1 MELQLLLISTVAF
14 ILGPAIASLGRRF
27 PLFLPVLDG
36 FVLLSVTGLI
46 LVEVIPQSM
55 HEIGLWAIP
64 LALIGLFVPR
74 LIEKHYHKLA
84 DNAHSWATYFGV
96 AAILIHST
104 LDGVALSLGDS
115 AGNTEGIA
123 LAVILHR
130 LVEGMGIWW
139 IVRPQHGRGPALALI
154 TLGMLLHA
162 FGYFGGQGFQGAV
175 ESIPTGGILALLGGS
190 LLHVLIHSASPKIEE
205 AGKTPALSAVGAL
218 LGMLF
223 VTNHVT
229 NSAYTGSGHSHA
241 HGGVSLLFENFLAL
255 ARESAPALLLAYTV
269 AGLIHALLPKTTI
282 DWMGRGSHTQQSIRG
297 MLFALPLPI
306 CSCGV
311 LPLYRSL
318 VERGVPTA
326 AAVTLLIATPELG
339 IDAVFLSVTMIDGPF
354 ALARVLAAAALAIF
368 GGLLAVHYVPKIK
381 GSILKQEVSEPEA
394 PLGKRIVS
402 GLKVGLCDLVDGTAP
417 WIILGLF
424 LASALSPLV
433 ADGSFLEQIPAL
445 LKVPAFALLGLPVYV
460 CASGA
465 TPLAAVLIAGG
476 ASPGAALAFLL
487 TGPATNA
494 TTFGVLADLHGKRTA
509 ILFAVSV
516 GIGAIACGY
525 AVDAALPS
533 VEVGAATHL
542 GHDHMH
548 DQGQSGAGFTE
559 IAFYALGALFLLSL
573 FRKGPRPFMTQVF
586 GIPATEDKSADDGSC
601 CSSNVVEPAPPT
613 PPSGGS

>member
-1 MELQLLLISTVAF
+1 MDLNLLLLSTVAF
-14 ILGPAIASLGRRF
+14 ILGPATASLGRRF

-46 LVEVIPQSM
+46 LMEVIPHSM
-55 HEIGLWAIP
+55 EEVGLWAIP
-64 LALIGLFVPR
+64 LALLGLLVPSM
-74 LIEKHYHKLA
+74 IEKRYHKM
-84 DNAHSWATYFGV
+84 AHSAHHWATWFGV
-96 AAILIHST
+96 SAILIHST
-104 LDGVALSLGDS
+104 LDGVALSLGS
-115 AGNTEGIA
+115 AGTQAEGLA

-130 LVEGMGIWW
+130 LVEGMAIWW
-139 IVRPQHGRGPALALI
+139 IVRPQYGIAPALTLI
-154 TLGMLLHA
+154 GLGTLIHA
-162 FGYFGGQGFQGAV
+162 GGFIGGQEIQTALNNF
-175 ESIPTGGILALLGGS
+175 PMGGLLAFLGGS
-190 LLHVLIHSASPKIEE
+190 LLHVLIHSSSPKIEE
-205 AGKTPALSAVGAL
+205 SGKTPALSAIGAL

-223 VTNHVT
+223 LATHVT
-229 NSAYTGSGHSHA
+229 DSAHIGSGHDHA
-241 HGGVSLLFENFLAL
+241 HGGVAQLFESFLAL
-255 ARESAPALLLAYTV
+255 AQESAPALLLAYTV

-282 DWMGRGSHTQQSIRG
+282 DWMGKGSHAQQSVRG

-326 AAVTLLIATPELG
+326 AAITLLIATPELG

-368 GGLLAVHYVPKIK
+368 GGLLAVHYVPRIK
-381 GSILKQEVSEPEA
+381 GHLLKEQPSEPEA
-394 PLGKRIVS
+394 PLGKRILA

-433 ADGSFLEQIPAL
+433 ADGSVLEKIPEM

-494 TTFGVLADLHGKRTA
+494 TTFGVLADLHGKKTA

-516 GIGAIACGY
+516 GLGAIGCGY

-533 VEVGAATHL
+533 VEVGAAAHL

-548 DQGQSGAGFTE
+548 DHSESGFELTQ
-559 IAFYALGALFLLSL
+559 IALYALGGLFLLSL

-586 GIPATEDKSADDGSC
+586 GVPTTENQEEDGSC
-601 CSSNVVEPAPPT
+601 CSSNVVEPTPPT

>member
-1 MELQLLLISTVAF
+1 MDTQFLLISTVAF
-14 ILGPAIASLGRRF
+14 ILGPVTASLGRRF

-46 LVEVIPQSM
+46 LMEVIPHSM
-55 HEIGLWAIP
+55 EEVGLWAIP
-64 LALIGLFVPR
+64 LALLGLLVPGM
-74 LIEKHYHKLA
+74 IEKRYHKLA
-84 DNAHSWATYFGV
+84 HNAHHWATWFGV
-96 AAILIHST
+96 SAILIHST
-104 LDGVALSLGDS
+104 MDGIALSLGS
-115 AGNTEGIA
+115 IETLTGGLAV
-123 LAVILHR
+123 AVILHR

-139 IVRPQHGRGPALALI
+139 IVRPQYGKKAATLLIGAGTLIHALGFL
-154 TLGMLLHA
+154 
-162 FGYFGGQGFQGAV
+162 GGQSIQEALDFLPMGAL
-175 ESIPTGGILALLGGS
+175 LALLGGS
-190 LLHVLIHSASPKIEE
+190 LLHVLIHSASPKIED

-223 VTNHVT
+223 LATHVT
-229 NSAYTGSGHSHA
+229 GSAHIETDPTHT
-241 HGGVSLLFENFLAL
+241 HGGVAQLFENFIAL

-282 DWMGRGSHTQQSIRG
+282 DWMGRGSHAQQSVRG

-368 GGLLAVHYVPKIK
+368 GGLLAVHYVPRIK
-381 GSILKQEVSEPEA
+381 GHLLKEQPSEPEA
-394 PLGKRIVS
+394 PLGKRIFA

-433 ADGSFLEQIPAL
+433 ADGSILEKIPDL

-494 TTFGVLADLHGKRTA
+494 TTFGVLTDLHGKKTA

-516 GIGAIACGY
+516 GLGAIGCGY

-533 VEVGAATHL
+533 VEVGAAAHL

-548 DQGQSGAGFTE
+548 DHGETSGLRWTE
-559 IAFYALGALFLLSL
+559 IALYALGVLFLMSL
-573 FRKGPRPFMTQVF
+573 FRKGPRPFMNQVF
-586 GIPATEDKSADDGSC
+586 GVPATEDEEDDGSC
-601 CSSNVVEPAPPT
+601 CSSNVVEPTPPT